1 MEKDKKITISGTFL
15 DLLDELEKISID
27 FINLDGFINYIY
39 ITPRNDNKYMI
50 SNVINNNETYIF
62 QYKNSNNELFNIPN
76 AIFINN
82 YNYDFI
88 IDIENKTFTNTNQ
101 NEYTIIDI
109 DIPEIKKHFLEKS
122 VSQKHFLEK
131 SVAKN
136 TF

>member
-1 MEKDKKITISGTFL
+1 MEKDKNTKLNVSGTFL

-27 FINLDGFINYIY
+27 FINLDGFFNYIY

-50 SNVINNNETYIF
+50 SNVINNNENYIF

-76 AIFINN
+76 ATFIDNN
-82 YNYDFI
+82 NYDFI

-109 DIPEIKKHFLEKS
+109 DIPEIKKKKKYNFFNLGC
-122 VSQKHFLEK
+122 
-131 SVAKN
+131 
-136 TF
+136 